1 MTKIKY
7 NLITN
12 PKNPELFRSFDTQLI
27 IMGDEK
33 YRNNLLDGVNDY
45 KNNVARY
52 GELKGPTGFDKN
64 QIEEKKRNKI
74 IRVMKRNFVEKR
86 GMIFT
91 QQTFK
96 PKIKGKKKIFNFEYD
111 ENYKK
116 VKQLYNKDIN
126 KYERH
131 VNKRDSLKKYMA
143 IDKKDLRV
151 FEQLT
156 SRTPEEL
163 KLIEDKYNKVTG
175 KNLKDDIMKSF
186 SGAVGKNLVNLWSTK
201 RISNPNPDKNEC
213 ERYANILIDN
223 KPKDWVEKEDIFKE
237 IFIERSPEELILIA
251 RYYLKNSGK
260 NLLDDIDSKT
270 GGHSRTLLKEILY
283 NNIMPHEIFAEKVKT
298 AVKGLG
304 TDEEMLSRAMVSRC
318 ELDMGAM
325 RDMYLTKYKVT
336 MKEDIIDDTSDFYQK
351 LLVFLSEK

>member
-1 MTKIKY
+1 MSSIEEYAEKIHDGIDGKEKENIILEVIMKNNLKNRVDISNYYQANFGTSLFEEIKTKIKGDY
-7 NLITN
+7 GYCAAQ
-12 PKNPELFRSFDTQLI
+12 LFLSP
-27 IMGDEK
+27 
-33 YRNNLLDGVNDY
+33 LDFCIHHLKLG
-45 KNNVARY
+45 
-52 GELKGPTGFDKN
+52 LKGKN
-64 QIEEKKRNKI
+64 EC
-74 IRVMKRNFVEKR
+74 VM
-86 GMIFT
+86 
-91 QQTFK
+91 
-96 PKIKGKKKIFNFEYD
+96 
-111 ENYKK
+111 
-116 VKQLYNKDIN
+116 
-126 KYERH
+126 
-131 VNKRDSLKKYMA
+131 
-143 IDKKDLRV
+143 
-151 FEQLT
+151 EQLT

-163 KLIEDKYNKVTG
+163 KLIGDKYNKVTG

-201 RISNPNPDKNEC
+201 RISNPNPDKKEC
-213 ERYANILIDN
+213 EKYANTLISN
-223 KPKDWVEKEDIFKE
+223 KPKDWVEQEEIFKE

-260 NLLDDIDSKT
+260 NLLDDIESKT

-283 NNIMPHEIFAEKVKT
+283 NNIMPHEIFADKVKT

>member
-1 MTKIKY
+1 MSSIAEYAEKIHDGIDGKEKENIILEVIMKNNLKNRVDISNYYQANFGTSLFEEIKTKIKGDY
-7 NLITN
+7 GYCAAQ
-12 PKNPELFRSFDTQLI
+12 LFLSP
-27 IMGDEK
+27 
-33 YRNNLLDGVNDY
+33 LDFCIHHLKLG
-45 KNNVARY
+45 
-52 GELKGPTGFDKN
+52 LKGKN
-64 QIEEKKRNKI
+64 EC
-74 IRVMKRNFVEKR
+74 VM
-86 GMIFT
+86 
-91 QQTFK
+91 
-96 PKIKGKKKIFNFEYD
+96 
-111 ENYKK
+111 
-116 VKQLYNKDIN
+116 
-126 KYERH
+126 
-131 VNKRDSLKKYMA
+131 
-143 IDKKDLRV
+143 
-151 FEQLT
+151 EQLT

-175 KNLKDDIMKSF
+175 KNLKDDIMKTF

-201 RISNPNPDKNEC
+201 RISNPNPDKKEC
-213 ERYANILIDN
+213 EKYANTLISN
-223 KPKDWVEKEDIFKE
+223 KPKDWVEQEEIFKE

-283 NNIMPHEIFAEKVKT
+283 NNIMPHEIFADKVKT

-304 TDEEMLSRAMVSRC
+304 TDEEMLSRAIVSRC

>member
-1 MTKIKY
+1 MSSIEEYAEKIHDGIDGKEKENIILEVIMKNNLKNRVDISNYYQANFGTSLFEEIKTKIKGDY
-7 NLITN
+7 GYCAAQ
-12 PKNPELFRSFDTQLI
+12 LFLSP
-27 IMGDEK
+27 
-33 YRNNLLDGVNDY
+33 LDFCIHHLKLG
-45 KNNVARY
+45 
-52 GELKGPTGFDKN
+52 LKGKN
-64 QIEEKKRNKI
+64 EC
-74 IRVMKRNFVEKR
+74 VM
-86 GMIFT
+86 
-91 QQTFK
+91 
-96 PKIKGKKKIFNFEYD
+96 
-111 ENYKK
+111 
-116 VKQLYNKDIN
+116 
-126 KYERH
+126 
-131 VNKRDSLKKYMA
+131 
-143 IDKKDLRV
+143 
-151 FEQLT
+151 EQLT

-201 RISNPNPDKNEC
+201 RISNPNPDKKEC
-213 ERYANILIDN
+213 EKYANTLISN
-223 KPKDWVEKEDIFKE
+223 KPKDWVEQEEIFKE

-283 NNIMPHEIFAEKVKT
+283 NNIMPHEIFADKVKT

>member
-1 MTKIKY
+1 MSSIAEYAEKIHDGIDGKEKE
-7 NLITN
+7 N
-12 PKNPELFRSFDTQLI
+12 I
-27 IMGDEK
+27 ILEVIMK
-33 YRNNLLDGVNDY
+33 NNL
-45 KNNVARY
+45 KNRVDISNYYQANF
-52 GELKGPTGFDKN
+52 GISLF
-64 QIEEKKRNKI
+64 EEINK
-74 IRVMKRNFVEKR
+74 
-86 GMIFT
+86 
-91 QQTFK
+91 
-96 PKIKGKKKIFNFEYD
+96 KIKGDYGYCAAQLFLSPLDFCIHHLKLGLQKKNECA
-111 ENYKK
+111 
-116 VKQLYNKDIN
+116 
-126 KYERH
+126 
-131 VNKRDSLKKYMA
+131 M
-143 IDKKDLRV
+143 
-151 FEQLT
+151 EQLT

-260 NLLDDIDSKT
+260 NLIDDIEKNT
-270 GGHSRTLLKEILY
+270 GGNSKTLLKEILY
-283 NNIMPHEIFAEKVKT
+283 NNIMPHEIFADKVKI

-304 TDEEMLSRAMVSRC
+304 TDEEMLSRAIVSRC
-318 ELDMGAM
+318 ELDMAAM
-325 RDMYLTKYKVT
+325 RDMYQTKYKVT

>member
-1 MTKIKY
+1 MSSIAEYAEKIHDGIDGKEKENIILEVIMKNNLKNRVDISNYYQANFGTSLFEEIKTKIKGDY
-7 NLITN
+7 GYCAAQ
-12 PKNPELFRSFDTQLI
+12 LFLSP
-27 IMGDEK
+27 
-33 YRNNLLDGVNDY
+33 LDFCIHHLKLG
-45 KNNVARY
+45 
-52 GELKGPTGFDKN
+52 LKGKN
-64 QIEEKKRNKI
+64 EC
-74 IRVMKRNFVEKR
+74 VM
-86 GMIFT
+86 
-91 QQTFK
+91 
-96 PKIKGKKKIFNFEYD
+96 
-111 ENYKK
+111 
-116 VKQLYNKDIN
+116 
-126 KYERH
+126 
-131 VNKRDSLKKYMA
+131 
-143 IDKKDLRV
+143 
-151 FEQLT
+151 EQLT

-201 RISNPNPDKNEC
+201 RISNPNPDKKEC
-213 ERYANILIDN
+213 EKYANTLISN
-223 KPKDWVEKEDIFKE
+223 KPKDWVEQEEIFKE

-283 NNIMPHEIFAEKVKT
+283 NNIMPHEIFAYKVKT
-298 AVKGLG
+298 EVKGLG

>member
-1 MTKIKY
+1 MKNNLKNRVDISNYYQANFGTSLFEEIKTKIKGDY
-7 NLITN
+7 GYCAAQ
-12 PKNPELFRSFDTQLI
+12 LFLSP
-27 IMGDEK
+27 
-33 YRNNLLDGVNDY
+33 LDFCIHHLKLG
-45 KNNVARY
+45 
-52 GELKGPTGFDKN
+52 LKGKN
-64 QIEEKKRNKI
+64 EC
-74 IRVMKRNFVEKR
+74 VM
-86 GMIFT
+86 
-91 QQTFK
+91 
-96 PKIKGKKKIFNFEYD
+96 
-111 ENYKK
+111 
-116 VKQLYNKDIN
+116 
-126 KYERH
+126 
-131 VNKRDSLKKYMA
+131 
-143 IDKKDLRV
+143 
-151 FEQLT
+151 EQLT

-201 RISNPNPDKNEC
+201 RISNPNPDKKEC
-213 ERYANILIDN
+213 EKYANTLISN
-223 KPKDWVEKEDIFKE
+223 KPKDWVEQEEIFKE

-283 NNIMPHEIFAEKVKT
+283 NNIMPHEIFADKVKT

>member
-1 MTKIKY
+1 MSSIAEYAEKIHDGIDGKEKENIILEVIMKNNLKNRVDISNYYQANFGTSLFEEIKTKIKGDY
-7 NLITN
+7 GYCAAQLFLSPLDFCIHHLI
-12 PKNPELFRSFDTQLI
+12 L
-27 IMGDEK
+27 G
-33 YRNNLLDGVNDY
+33 
-45 KNNVARY
+45 
-52 GELKGPTGFDKN
+52 LKGKN
-64 QIEEKKRNKI
+64 EC
-74 IRVMKRNFVEKR
+74 VM
-86 GMIFT
+86 
-91 QQTFK
+91 
-96 PKIKGKKKIFNFEYD
+96 
-111 ENYKK
+111 
-116 VKQLYNKDIN
+116 
-126 KYERH
+126 
-131 VNKRDSLKKYMA
+131 
-143 IDKKDLRV
+143 
-151 FEQLT
+151 EQLT

-201 RISNPNPDKNEC
+201 RIANPNPDKKEC
-213 ERYANILIDN
+213 EKYANTLISN
-223 KPKDWVEKEDIFKE
+223 KPKDWVEQEEIFKE

-283 NNIMPHEIFAEKVKT
+283 NNIMPHEIFADKVKT

>member
-1 MTKIKY
+1 MSSISEYVEKIHDGIDGKEKENIILEVIMKNNLKNRVDISNYYQANFGTSLFEEIKTKIKGDY
-7 NLITN
+7 GYCAAQ
-12 PKNPELFRSFDTQLI
+12 LFLSP
-27 IMGDEK
+27 
-33 YRNNLLDGVNDY
+33 LDFCIHHLKLG
-45 KNNVARY
+45 
-52 GELKGPTGFDKN
+52 LKGKN
-64 QIEEKKRNKI
+64 EC
-74 IRVMKRNFVEKR
+74 VM
-86 GMIFT
+86 
-91 QQTFK
+91 
-96 PKIKGKKKIFNFEYD
+96 
-111 ENYKK
+111 
-116 VKQLYNKDIN
+116 
-126 KYERH
+126 
-131 VNKRDSLKKYMA
+131 
-143 IDKKDLRV
+143 
-151 FEQLT
+151 EQLT

-201 RISNPNPDKNEC
+201 RISNPNPDKKEC
-213 ERYANILIDN
+213 EKYANTLISN
-223 KPKDWVEKEDIFKE
+223 KPKDWVEQEEIFKE

-283 NNIMPHEIFAEKVKT
+283 NNIMPHEIFADKVKT

-318 ELDMGAM
+318 ELDMSAM

>member
-1 MTKIKY
+1 MSSIAEYAEKIHDGIDGKEKENIILEVIMKNNLKNRVDISNYYQANFGTSLFEEIKTKIKGDY
-7 NLITN
+7 GYCAAQ
-12 PKNPELFRSFDTQLI
+12 LFLSP
-27 IMGDEK
+27 
-33 YRNNLLDGVNDY
+33 LDFCIHHLKLG
-45 KNNVARY
+45 
-52 GELKGPTGFDKN
+52 LKGKN
-64 QIEEKKRNKI
+64 EC
-74 IRVMKRNFVEKR
+74 VM
-86 GMIFT
+86 
-91 QQTFK
+91 
-96 PKIKGKKKIFNFEYD
+96 
-111 ENYKK
+111 
-116 VKQLYNKDIN
+116 
-126 KYERH
+126 
-131 VNKRDSLKKYMA
+131 
-143 IDKKDLRV
+143 
-151 FEQLT
+151 EQLT

-201 RISNPNPDKNEC
+201 RISNPNPDKKEC
-213 ERYANILIDN
+213 EKYANTLISN
-223 KPKDWVEKEDIFKE
+223 KPKDWVEQEEIFKE

-260 NLLDDIDSKT
+260 NLLDDIESKT

-283 NNIMPHEIFAEKVKT
+283 NNIMPHEIFADKVKT

>member
-1 MTKIKY
+1 MSSIAEYAEKIHDGIDGKEKE
-7 NLITN
+7 N
-12 PKNPELFRSFDTQLI
+12 I
-27 IMGDEK
+27 ILEVIMK
-33 YRNNLLDGVNDY
+33 NNL
-45 KNNVARY
+45 KNRVDISNYYQANF
-52 GELKGPTGFDKN
+52 GTSLF
-64 QIEEKKRNKI
+64 EEIKS
-74 IRVMKRNFVEKR
+74 
-86 GMIFT
+86 
-91 QQTFK
+91 
-96 PKIKGKKKIFNFEYD
+96 KIKGDYG
-111 ENYKK
+111 YCAA
-116 VKQLYNKDIN
+116 QLFLSPLDFCI
-126 KYERH
+126 H
-131 VNKRDSLKKYMA
+131 HLKLGLKGKNECVM
-143 IDKKDLRV
+143 
-151 FEQLT
+151 EQLT

-201 RISNPNPDKNEC
+201 RISNPNPDKKEC
-213 ERYANILIDN
+213 EKYANTLISN
-223 KPKDWVEKEDIFKE
+223 KPKDWVEQEEIFKE

-283 NNIMPHEIFAEKVKT
+283 NNIMPHEIFADKVKT

>member
-1 MTKIKY
+1 MSSIAEYAEKIHDGIDGKEKENIILEVIMKNNLKNRVDISNYYQANFGTSLFEEIKTKIKGDY
-7 NLITN
+7 GYCAAQ
-12 PKNPELFRSFDTQLI
+12 LFLSP
-27 IMGDEK
+27 
-33 YRNNLLDGVNDY
+33 LDFCIHHLKLG
-45 KNNVARY
+45 
-52 GELKGPTGFDKN
+52 LKGKN
-64 QIEEKKRNKI
+64 EC
-74 IRVMKRNFVEKR
+74 VM
-86 GMIFT
+86 
-91 QQTFK
+91 
-96 PKIKGKKKIFNFEYD
+96 
-111 ENYKK
+111 
-116 VKQLYNKDIN
+116 
-126 KYERH
+126 
-131 VNKRDSLKKYMA
+131 
-143 IDKKDLRV
+143 
-151 FEQLT
+151 EQLT

-201 RISNPNPDKNEC
+201 RISNPNPDKKEC
-213 ERYANILIDN
+213 EKYANTLISN
-223 KPKDWVEKEDIFKE
+223 KPKYWVEQEEIFKE

-283 NNIMPHEIFAEKVKT
+283 NNIMPHEIFADKVKT

>member
-1 MTKIKY
+1 MSSIAEYAEKIHDGIDGKEKENIILEVIMKNNLKNRVDISNYYQANFGTSLFEEIKTKIKGDY
-7 NLITN
+7 GYCAAQ
-12 PKNPELFRSFDTQLI
+12 LFLSP
-27 IMGDEK
+27 
-33 YRNNLLDGVNDY
+33 LDFCIHHLKLG
-45 KNNVARY
+45 
-52 GELKGPTGFDKN
+52 LKGKN
-64 QIEEKKRNKI
+64 EC
-74 IRVMKRNFVEKR
+74 VM
-86 GMIFT
+86 
-91 QQTFK
+91 
-96 PKIKGKKKIFNFEYD
+96 
-111 ENYKK
+111 
-116 VKQLYNKDIN
+116 
-126 KYERH
+126 
-131 VNKRDSLKKYMA
+131 
-143 IDKKDLRV
+143 
-151 FEQLT
+151 EQLT

-201 RISNPNPDKNEC
+201 RISNPNPDKKEC
-213 ERYANILIDN
+213 EKYANTLISN
-223 KPKDWVEKEDIFKE
+223 KPKDWVEQEEIFKE

-283 NNIMPHEIFAEKVKT
+283 NNIMPHEIFADKVKT

-318 ELDMGAM
+318 ELGMGAM
-325 RDMYLTKYKVT
+325 SDMYLTKYKVT

>member
-1 MTKIKY
+1 MSSIEEYAGKIHDGIDGKEKENIILEVIMKNNLKNRVDISNYYQANFGTSLFEEIKTKIKGDY
-7 NLITN
+7 GYCAAQ
-12 PKNPELFRSFDTQLI
+12 LFLSP
-27 IMGDEK
+27 
-33 YRNNLLDGVNDY
+33 LDFCIHHLKLG
-45 KNNVARY
+45 
-52 GELKGPTGFDKN
+52 LKGKN
-64 QIEEKKRNKI
+64 EC
-74 IRVMKRNFVEKR
+74 VM
-86 GMIFT
+86 
-91 QQTFK
+91 
-96 PKIKGKKKIFNFEYD
+96 
-111 ENYKK
+111 
-116 VKQLYNKDIN
+116 
-126 KYERH
+126 
-131 VNKRDSLKKYMA
+131 
-143 IDKKDLRV
+143 
-151 FEQLT
+151 EQLT

-201 RISNPNPDKNEC
+201 RISNPNPDKKEC
-213 ERYANILIDN
+213 ERYANTLISN
-223 KPKDWVEKEDIFKE
+223 KPKDWVEQEEIFKE

-283 NNIMPHEIFAEKVKT
+283 NNIMPHEIFADKVKT